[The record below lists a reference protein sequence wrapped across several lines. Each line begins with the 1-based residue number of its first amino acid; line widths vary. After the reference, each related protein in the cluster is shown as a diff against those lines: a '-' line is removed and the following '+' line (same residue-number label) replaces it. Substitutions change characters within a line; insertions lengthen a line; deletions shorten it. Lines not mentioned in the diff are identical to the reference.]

1 MGGRS
6 ASRSGGRQ
14 RSSWG
19 STSGKKGEEVRAGL
33 AVNSPERRVLM
44 VGGDEVG
51 RAHIGEGPRCAR
63 GCAQGLVERRRLY
76 SQT

>member
-1 MGGRS
+1 
-6 ASRSGGRQ
+6 
-14 RSSWG
+14 
-19 STSGKKGEEVRAGL
+19 
-33 AVNSPERRVLM
+33 M